1 MKETTIYLL
10 ERPKLRDPVFIEGLP
25 GIGLVGKLA
34 AEHLI
39 QELNAVK
46 FAELYS
52 PHFMHQV
59 IIKKGSI
66 VELMKNEFYYWI
78 NPDEDGRD
86 LIIITGDQ
94 QVPPTDSPGHYE
106 VVGKMLDL
114 VQELGVREIITMGG
128 YQVPELQG
136 EPRVLAAVTHEELV
150 EYYKEKL
157 KDCSVEVIWREDEGG
172 AIVGA
177 AGLLLGMGKL
187 RSMYGISLL
196 GESLGY
202 IVDAKAAKAVLT
214 AVIKILG
221 IELDMTALEERAK
234 ETEEILRKVQEM
246 QRAMLE
252 QQMPPAP
259 EEEDR
264 GYL

>member
-1 MKETTIYLL
+1 MKETMIYVY
-10 ERPKLRDPVFIEGLP
+10 ERPQLRDPVFIEGLP

-39 QELNAVK
+39 QELEAVK

-59 IIKKGSI
+59 LIKKNSV
-66 VELMKNEFYYWI
+66 VELMKNEFYYWK
-78 NPDEDGRD
+78 NPDENGRD

-94 QVPPTDSPGHYE
+94 QVPPTDSPGHFE
-106 VVGKMLDL
+106 VVGKMLDF
-114 VQELGVREIITMGG
+114 VSEFGTREIITMGG

-136 EPRVLAAVTHEELV
+136 EPKVLAAVTHEELV
-150 EYYKEKL
+150 EYYKAKL
-157 KDCSVEVIWREDEGG
+157 EGCQVEVVWREDEGG

-202 IVDAKAAKAVLT
+202 IVDAKAAKSVLSAVT
-214 AVIKILG
+214 KILG
-221 IELDMTALEERAK
+221 IELDMTALDERAK

-252 QQMPPAP
+252 QTMPPTP

>member
-1 MKETTIYLL
+1 MKESVIYVY
-10 ERPKLRDPVFIEGLP
+10 ERPELRDPVFIEGLP

-46 FAELYS
+46 FADLYS

-59 IIKKGSI
+59 LIKKNSV
-66 VELMKNEFYYWI
+66 VELMKNEFYYWR
-78 NPDEDGRD
+78 NPDENGRD
-86 LIIITGDQ
+86 IVIITGDQ
-94 QVPPTDSPGHYE
+94 QVAPTDSPGHFE
-106 VVGKMLDL
+106 VVGKMLDF
-114 VQELGVREIITMGG
+114 VNEFGVREIITMGG

-150 EYYKEKL
+150 DYYKKKL
-157 KDCSVEVIWREDEGG
+157 EGCQVEVIWREDEGG

-187 RSMYGISLL
+187 RSMYGVSLL

-202 IVDAKAAKAVLT
+202 IVDAKAAKSVLLAVT
-214 AVIKILG
+214 KILDL
-221 IELDMTALEERAK
+221 ELDMTALEERAR

-252 QQMPPAP
+252 QGMPSTP